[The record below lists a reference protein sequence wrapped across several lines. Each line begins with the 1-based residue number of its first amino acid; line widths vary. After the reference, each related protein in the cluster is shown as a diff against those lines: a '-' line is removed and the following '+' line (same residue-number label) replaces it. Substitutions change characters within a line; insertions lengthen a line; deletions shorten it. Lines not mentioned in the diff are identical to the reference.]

1 MSEAYRMSWKVEEH
15 MGAYYGRSQKG
26 MEVEGNSEKEPEV

>member
-1 MSEAYRMSWKVEEH
+1 MSWKVREH

-26 MEVEGNSEKEPEV
+26 IEMKGNLEKEPEV